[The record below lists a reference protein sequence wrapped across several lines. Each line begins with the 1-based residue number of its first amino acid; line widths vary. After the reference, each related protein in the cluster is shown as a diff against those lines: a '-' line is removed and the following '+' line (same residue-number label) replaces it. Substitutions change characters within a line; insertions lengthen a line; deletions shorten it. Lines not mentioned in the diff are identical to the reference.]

1 VSFLFDFFSLDI
13 IYYPVSWIMWAW
25 YKLFAAMLG
34 PSNFFAWA
42 LSVMFLVFTLRALL
56 YKPFVRQIRT
66 TRQMQELQPQIKA
79 LQKKYGKDRQR
90 MALEMQKLQREH
102 GFNPILGCL
111 PMLAQIP
118 VFIGLYHVLRSF
130 NRTTGGFG
138 QPHLSVAQNRMT
150 GNYFFSPADVGH
162 FLDANLFGAPIGAYM
177 TQRSGLDAFTYFSR
191 PAVIA
196 VGAPV
201 MILAGIATYFNSRAS
216 VARQSPEAAANPQT
230 AMMNKLALY
239 VFPLGVVVGGP
250 FLPLAIILYWFAN
263 NIWTFG
269 QQHYVFGM
277 IEKEDEAK
285 RQEVVQRRAAN
296 APAPGAKP
304 NRNPKTAPA
313 SGNGSSTRNDDG
325 TDSGSATGTAGADS
339 GTDSDGSDGGDADA
353 DAKTAKAQPEKPN
366 SPARN
371 NGPGNRTPRPGARPK
386 RRKR

>member
-1 VSFLFDFFSLDI
+1 MFDWFSLDV
-13 IYYPVSWIMWAW
+13 IYYPVSAIMWVW
-25 YKLFAAMLG
+25 YKAFAFVLG

-42 LSVMFLVFTLRALL
+42 LSVMFLVFSLRALL

-90 MALEMQKLQREH
+90 MALEMQKLQKEH

-118 VFIGLYHVLRSF
+118 VFLGLYHVLRSF
-130 NRTTGGFG
+130 NRTQGGFG
-138 QPHLSVAQNRMT
+138 QPQLSVELNRAT
-150 GNYFFSPADVGH
+150 GNYVFSPTDVGH
-162 FLDANLFGAPIGAYM
+162 FLDANLFGAPLGASM
-177 TQRSGLDAFTYFSR
+177 IQTTGLDAFTVFSR

-196 VGAPV
+196 VGVPV
-201 MILAGIATYFNSRAS
+201 MILAGVATYFNSRAS

-250 FLPLAIILYWFAN
+250 FLPLAITLYWFSN

-269 QQHYVFGM
+269 QQHLVFGR
-277 IEKEDEAK
+277 IEKEEEAK
-285 RQEVVQRRAAN
+285 KQEAIERRAAN

-304 NRNPKTAPA
+304 SRPRKATP
-313 SGNGSSTRNDDG
+313 GTTNGSD
-325 TDSGSATGTAGADS
+325 ADS
-339 GTDSDGSDGGDADA
+339 DSSDASDVSDGGGNGQVVDNKTTGTDAG
-353 DAKTAKAQPEKPN
+353 KS
-366 SPARN
+366 SPATRT
-371 NGPGNRTPRPGARPK
+371 GGSGTGNRSPRPGAKPK
-386 RRKR
+386 KRKR